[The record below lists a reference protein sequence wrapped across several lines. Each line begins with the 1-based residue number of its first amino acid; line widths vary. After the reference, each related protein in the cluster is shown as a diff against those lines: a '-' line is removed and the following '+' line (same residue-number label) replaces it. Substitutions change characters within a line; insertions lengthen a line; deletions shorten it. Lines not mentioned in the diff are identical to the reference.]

1 MIMMVVRMIM
11 MMMVIM
17 VIVMSMKM
25 VLMPTCKFLVL
36 FLRMA
41 MNTDSN
47 SAWTVNN
54 NVVMQWS
61 SDYDDDYDCSGVE
74 MRIMAKYDEYEL
86 PCLKFEM
93 MTNGATCVLISK
105 LTSG

>member
-1 MIMMVVRMIM
+1 MKIMMTDLVII

-17 VIVMSMKM
+17 LIVMSMKM

-41 MNTDSN
+41 MNTESN
-47 SAWTVNN
+47 SAWTVSN

-61 SDYDDDYDCSGVE
+61 SNYDDDWNGVE
-74 MRIMAKYDEYEL
+74 M
-86 PCLKFEM
+86 PM
-93 MTNGATCVLISK
+93 MTLPNMMNMSCSV
-105 LTSG
+105 